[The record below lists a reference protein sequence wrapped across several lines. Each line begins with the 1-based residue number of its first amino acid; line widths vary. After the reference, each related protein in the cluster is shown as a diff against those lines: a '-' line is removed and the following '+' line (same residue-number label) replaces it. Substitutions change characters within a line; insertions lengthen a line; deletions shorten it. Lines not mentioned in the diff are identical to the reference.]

1 MSSEKQSELLVWSLA
16 VIWQTDVIKSGQ
28 AIASLYL
35 EKLFLSSK
43 RTKAA
48 ISVSDD
54 CQLLTWL
61 CITHPSWL
69 CLYRFL
75 RWESLAYLSI
85 MSPTDNA
92 DRRGSLGSGRCFLPS
107 GDWLDAI
114 CCFRIGLFFKV
125 SLLPHTDSTKN
136 MRNAW
141 QPGTRCNHTRTR
153 IETTLR

>member
-1 MSSEKQSELLVWSLA
+1 M
-16 VIWQTDVIKSGQ
+16 IKSGQ

-43 RTKAA
+43 RTEAA

-85 MSPTDNA
+85 MFPTENA
-92 DRRGSLGSGRCFLPS
+92 DRRGSFSPS

-125 SLLPHTDSTKN
+125 ALLPHTDSTKN

-141 QPGTRCNHTRTR
+141 QTGTRCNHTRTR